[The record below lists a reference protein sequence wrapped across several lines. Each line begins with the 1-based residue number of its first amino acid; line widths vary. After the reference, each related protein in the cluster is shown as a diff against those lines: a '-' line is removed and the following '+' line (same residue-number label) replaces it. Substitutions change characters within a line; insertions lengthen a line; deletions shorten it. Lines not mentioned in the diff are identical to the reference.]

1 MVSIKENSNLKSLIE
16 DFIEKNV
23 LDAGSKILE
32 ESDLDKINSYASV
45 IVKAFGAEKLDS
57 KLESET
63 KLISSFNSNL
73 TLLIQKTWVESSD
86 ADIKDQILY
95 QLEQFCSLAKTG
107 EWDKS
112 YSLFLQIIFAAV
124 YLMFGNQSKK
134 ADFLEYAFRVD
145 PEFGILWWYI
155 QLLPQKTDWSAEKC
169 RVLVLLG
176 MYFLANY

>member
-95 QLEQFCSLAKTG
+95 QLEQFCSLAN
-107 EWDKS
+107 S
-112 YSLFLQIIFAAV
+112 SIF
-124 YLMFGNQSKK
+124 NT
-134 ADFLEYAFRVD
+134 AFV
-145 PEFGILWWYI
+145 
-155 QLLPQKTDWSAEKC
+155 K
-169 RVLVLLG
+169 
-176 MYFLANY
+176 